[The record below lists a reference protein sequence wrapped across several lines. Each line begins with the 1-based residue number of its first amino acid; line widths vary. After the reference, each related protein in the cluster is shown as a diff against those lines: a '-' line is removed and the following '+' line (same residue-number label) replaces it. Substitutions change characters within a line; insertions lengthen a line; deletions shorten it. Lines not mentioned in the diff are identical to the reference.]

1 MSKERQGSPPQYS
14 KMGKN
19 SAIKNGYA
27 YAHGCIWKAKSNVFL
42 TCFLLCRTLQI
53 PIEFFKI
60 ALFSDFRVLWAL
72 CISIRA
78 FSCLLGSR
86 IVGKRDKICF
96 WMMFFNESLHI
107 HRTGTYIYVGNE
119 KCGPLGNIQSFVSQL
134 IICLENRVKKLERL
148 MEVGGFVI
156 VGKYNTYT

>member
-1 MSKERQGSPPQYS
+1 MGMHMLMVAYERLKAMSFWHVFYS
-14 KMGKN
+14 AGLFRFQLNFLAWGKQ
-19 SAIKNGYA
+19 
-27 YAHGCIWKAKSNVFL
+27 WTFL
-42 TCFLLCRTLQI
+42 
-53 PIEFFKI
+53 KI